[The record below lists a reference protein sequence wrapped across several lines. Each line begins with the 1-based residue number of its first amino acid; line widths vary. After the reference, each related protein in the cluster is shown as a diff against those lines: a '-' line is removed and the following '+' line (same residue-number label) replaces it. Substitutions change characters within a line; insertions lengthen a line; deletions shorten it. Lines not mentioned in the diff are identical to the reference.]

1 MEPVFSSIIILL
13 GRMDTMR
20 YCATA
25 YSACL
30 QALAGFARSAFS
42 KSGIYFPQNMPVIAL
57 FFTLVLV
64 MAGLLPA
71 AGQEK
76 IRWKVQSTFNT
87 GWPALGDA
95 ISHAANMLEKST
107 DGRIK
112 LKIFEPGKIVPPL
125 EISPSISNGNLP
137 AAYNY
142 LAYDQGRIPAAVLF
156 SAVPFGFEPWEYTA
170 WWYDGEGHKL
180 AEEIYH
186 AENIHPI
193 LCSTIGPETAGWYR
207 KPITGLDDLKG
218 LKIRFSGLGGMVL
231 DRIGASATLMAGGEI
246 FAALE
251 KGTLDATEYS
261 MPAIDEILGF
271 HKIAKFNLFPGWHQP
286 STSTHL
292 LINLDEWKKLPESD
306 QTLFEMA
313 CTAAT
318 LRALSEGEALQGA
331 QIKSFPDKGV
341 TAEKLPDDVIREL
354 KRVTLEVMQEEA
366 ARDEMFARVWNSQ
379 KTFLENYRVWKELGY
394 LPRDF

>member
-1 MEPVFSSIIILL
+1 MKTLTKTLSRYGRQAVGAAALSALTL
-13 GRMDTMR
+13 G
-20 YCATA
+20 ATGLA
-25 YSACL
+25 SA
-30 QALAGFARSAFS
+30 ASA
-42 KSGIYFPQNMPVIAL
+42 
-57 FFTLVLV
+57 
-64 MAGLLPA
+64 
-71 AGQEK
+71 QEK
-76 IRWKVQSTFNT
+76 IRWKVQATFNT
-87 GWPALGDA
+87 GWPALGDPIA
-95 ISHAANMLEKST
+95 RVAKTMEEVT
-107 DGRIK
+107 DGRII
-112 LKIFEPGKIVPPL
+112 LKVYEPGKIVPPL
-125 EISPSISNGNLP
+125 EISPSISNGSLP

-142 LAYDQGRIPAAVLF
+142 LAYDQGRIPSAVLF
-156 SAVPFGFEPWEYTA
+156 SAVPFGMEPWEYAA
-170 WWYDGEGHKL
+170 WWFEGEGHGL

-186 AENIHPI
+186 AQNIHPL

-207 KPITGLDDLKG
+207 KPITSLGDMKG

-292 LINLDEWKKLPESD
+292 LINLDEWNKLGASD
-306 QTLFEMA
+306 QALFEMA

-318 LRALSEGEALQGA
+318 MRALTTGEALQSA

-341 TAEKLPDDVIREL
+341 TAAKLPDDVIQEL
-354 KRVTLEVMQEEA
+354 KRVTLEVMTEEA
-366 ARDEMFARVWNSQ
+366 AKDADFARVWDSQ
-379 KTFLENYRVWKELGY
+379 KAFHDDYQIWKELGY